1 MPRQAAYNHFKR
13 IEVMTHK
20 NNVRRVVGSLILAA
34 STSTLAAPAPEGEA
48 FGEFWTPGKPN
59 PALCNSP
66 VLVGTP
72 LGLPRCLQA
81 SNVMHRLQELQ
92 DIATLNDGNRA
103 AGLPGYQASIDYVK
117 QTLERAGYQVRVQ
130 PFPFTAYFPKGPG
143 TLQALTPQ
151 PVEYVWEEDFNYL
164 SQTDAGDVSAPVVP
178 VDLSLGAG
186 NASTSGCEA
195 EDFAGFPSGSIALI
209 QRGSCNFEVKAENAA
224 AAGAVGVIIFNQGN
238 TEERKGLENVTLGD
252 TYEGGIPALFA
263 TYDNGVAW
271 SQTPGLQVRMV
282 ADVIREK
289 TQTFNLVA
297 ETRRGDPQNVVMAGA
312 HLDSVFEG
320 PGINDNGSGSAAL
333 LEMAVL
339 LRKAHP
345 QNKVRF
351 AWWGAE
357 ESGLVGSTFY
367 VNSLSDEERRKIKA
381 YLNFDMIGSPNFGNF
396 IYDGDGSSFGLQG
409 PPGSAAIERLFEA
422 YFKLRGESAEGTQI
436 DFRSDY
442 AQFFEVG
449 IPFGGLFTGAEDIK
463 SEEQAQKYGGAAGQP
478 FDPCYHQAC
487 DNTANIDLNALE
499 INGDAM
505 AFATSWLSLSTKIID
520 DEIAAAAEQ
529 AKGART
535 LRMQSVRQAERWG
548 NHFVK

>member
-1 MPRQAAYNHFKR
+1 
-13 IEVMTHK
+13 MTHK
-20 NNVRRVVGSLILAA
+20 YNVRRVVGSLVLAA
-34 STSTLAAPAPEGEA
+34 STSTLAAPAPDGDA
-48 FGEFWTPGKPN
+48 FGEFWSPGKPN
-59 PALCNSP
+59 PAICKSP
-66 VLVGTP
+66 LLVGTP
-72 LGLPRCLQA
+72 LGLPRCLEA
-81 SNVMHRLQELQ
+81 GNVMHRLQELQ

-151 PVEYVWEEDFNYL
+151 PAEYVWEEDFNYL
-164 SQTDAGDVSAPVVP
+164 SQTDPGDVSAQVVA

-186 NASTSGCEA
+186 NTSTSGCEV
-195 EDFAGFPSGSIALI
+195 EDFAGFPSGAIALV

-224 AAGAVGVIIFNQGN
+224 AAGAAGVIIFNQGN
-238 TEERKGLENVTLGD
+238 TEDRKGLENVTLGD
-252 TYEGGIPALFA
+252 TYEGGIPVLFA

-271 SQTPGLQVRMV
+271 SQTLGLQLRMV

-297 ETRRGDPQNVVMAGA
+297 ETRRGDPKNVVMAGA

-367 VNSLSDEERRKIKA
+367 VNSLSDEERKKIKA

-409 PPGSAAIERLFEA
+409 PAGSAAIERLFEA
-422 YFKLRGESAEGTQI
+422 YFTLRSEPFEGTQI

-463 SEEQAQKYGGAAGQP
+463 SEEQAQRYGGAAGQP
-478 FDPCYHQAC
+478 FDPCYHQGC
-487 DNTANIDLNALE
+487 DTTANIDLNALE

-529 AKGART
+529 AKGATT
-535 LRMQSVRQAERWG
+535 LRQQSVRQAERWG
-548 NHFVK
+548 NHYVK

>member
-1 MPRQAAYNHFKR
+1 
-13 IEVMTHK
+13 MTHK
-20 NNVRRVVGSLILAA
+20 NRVRRVVGSLVLAA
-34 STSTLAAPAPEGEA
+34 STSTLAAPAPEGDA
-48 FGEFWTPGKPN
+48 FGEFWSPGKPN
-59 PALCNSP
+59 PGLCKSP

-72 LGLPRCLQA
+72 LGLPRCLEA
-81 SNVMHRLQELQ
+81 SNVMSRLQALQ
-92 DIATLNDGNRA
+92 DIAALNDGNRA

-117 QTLERAGYQVRVQ
+117 STLERAGYQVQVQ
-130 PFPFTAYFPKGPG
+130 PFPFTAFFPKGPG
-143 TLQALTPQ
+143 TLQALAPQ
-151 PVEYVWEEDFNYL
+151 PAGYVWEEDFNYL
-164 SQTDAGDVSAPVVP
+164 SQTDPGDVSAPVVP
-178 VDLSLGAG
+178 VDVVLGAG
-186 NASTSGCEA
+186 NTSSSGCEA
-195 EDFAGFPSGSIALI
+195 EDFAGFPSGAIALI
-209 QRGSCNFEVKAENAA
+209 QRGSCTFEIKAENAA
-224 AAGAVGVIIFNQGN
+224 AAGAAGVIIFNQGN
-238 TEERKGLENVTLGD
+238 TEDRKGLENVTLGD
-252 TYEGGIPALFA
+252 GYEGGIPVLFA
-263 TYDNGVAW
+263 TYDNGAAW
-271 SQTPGLQVRMV
+271 SQTAGLQLRMV
-282 ADVIREK
+282 ADVIRKK
-289 TQTFNLVA
+289 TETFNLVA
-297 ETRRGDPQNVVMAGA
+297 ETQRGNPDNVVMVGA

-320 PGINDNGSGSAAL
+320 PGINDNGTGSAAL

-367 VNSLSDEERRKIKA
+367 VDNLSDEEKKKIKA
-381 YLNFDMIGSPNFGNF
+381 YLNFDMIGSPNFANF

-422 YFKLRGESAEGTQI
+422 YFRLRGEPSEGTQI

-463 SEEQAQKYGGAAGQP
+463 SEEQAQQYGGAAGQP
-478 FDPCYHQAC
+478 FDPCYHQGC
-487 DNTANIDLNALE
+487 DNTANLDLNALE

-505 AFATSWLSLSTKIID
+505 AFATSWLALSTKVID

-529 AKGART
+529 AKGAKT

>member
-1 MPRQAAYNHFKR
+1 
-13 IEVMTHK
+13 MTHK
-20 NNVRRVVGSLILAA
+20 YNVRRVVGSLVLAA
-34 STSTLAAPAPEGEA
+34 STSTLAAPAPEGDA
-48 FGEFWTPGKPN
+48 FSDFWSPGKPN
-59 PALCNSP
+59 PALCKSP
-66 VLVGTP
+66 LLVGTP

-81 SNVMHRLQELQ
+81 SNVMHRLQQLQ

-103 AGLPGYQASIDYVK
+103 AGLPGYQASVDYVRK
-117 QTLERAGYQVRVQ
+117 TLERAGYQVQVQ
-130 PFPFTAYFPKGPG
+130 PFPFTAFFPKGPG
-143 TLQALTPQ
+143 TLQATAPQ
-151 PVEYVWEEDFNYL
+151 PVSYVWEEDFNYL
-164 SQTDAGDVSAPVVP
+164 SQTDPGDVNAPVVA
-178 VDLSLGAG
+178 VDISLGAG
-186 NASTSGCEA
+186 NTSSSGCEP
-195 EDFAGFPSGSIALI
+195 EDFSAFPSGAIALI

-224 AAGAVGVIIFNQGN
+224 AAGAAGAIIFNQGN
-238 TEERKGLENVTLGD
+238 TEDRKGLENVTLGD
-252 TYEGGIPALFA
+252 TYEGGIPVLFA

-271 SQTPGLQVRMV
+271 SQTPDLQLRMV

-297 ETRRGDPQNVVMAGA
+297 ETRRGNPKNVVMAGA

-345 QNKVRF
+345 HNKVRF

-367 VNSLSDEERRKIKA
+367 VNSLSEEERKKIKA
-381 YLNFDMIGSPNFGNF
+381 YLNFDMIGSPNFANF

-422 YFKLRGESAEGTQI
+422 YFRLRGEPSEGTQI

-463 SEEQAQKYGGAAGQP
+463 SEEQAQKYGGAAGQA
-478 FDPCYHQAC
+478 FDPCYHQGC
-487 DNTANIDLNALE
+487 DDIGNIDLNGLE

-520 DEIAAAAEQ
+520 DEIAAAQQAEGT
-529 AKGART
+529 AT

-548 NHFVK
+548 KHFIR

>member
-1 MPRQAAYNHFKR
+1 
-13 IEVMTHK
+13 MTHK

-34 STSTLAAPAPEGEA
+34 STSTLAAPTPEGDA
-48 FGEFWTPGKPN
+48 FGDYWSPGKPN
-59 PALCNSP
+59 PALCKSP

-72 LGLPRCLQA
+72 VGLPRCLQA
-81 SNVMHRLQELQ
+81 SNVMQRLQELQ

-151 PVEYVWEEDFNYL
+151 PAEYVWEEDFTYL

-186 NASTSGCEA
+186 NTSTSGCET
-195 EDFAGFPSGSIALI
+195 EDFAGFPSGAIALV
-209 QRGSCNFEVKAENAA
+209 QRGSCNFELKAENAA
-224 AAGAVGVIIFNQGN
+224 AAGAAGVIIFNQGN

-271 SQTPGLQVRMV
+271 SQTPGLQLRMV

-297 ETRRGDPQNVVMAGA
+297 ETRRGDPKNVVMAGA

-367 VNSLSDEERRKIKA
+367 VNSLSDEERKQIKA

-422 YFKLRGESAEGTQI
+422 YFKLRGEPAEGTQI

-478 FDPCYHQAC
+478 FDPCYHQGC

-529 AKGART
+529 AKGAKT
-535 LRMQSVRQAERWG
+535 LRVQSVRQSERWG